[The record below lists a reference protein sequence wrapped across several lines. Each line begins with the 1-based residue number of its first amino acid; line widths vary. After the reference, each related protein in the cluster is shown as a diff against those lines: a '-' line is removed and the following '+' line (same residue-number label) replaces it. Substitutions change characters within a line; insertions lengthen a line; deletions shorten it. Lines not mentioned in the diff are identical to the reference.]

1 MKKIIMPKV
10 GLTMQ
15 SGIIERWLKK
25 EGDYVEKGDLIL
37 EITTDKTN
45 IEVESTDSGY
55 LRTIVAKEGEEIPV
69 NSVIAYLGGKD
80 EVISDFR
87 KELVSEKESN
97 AQEVKAWGK
106 MEKQDIN
113 ISPLAKKFA
122 EELDINLNKV
132 QGTGPRGR
140 ILKEDII
147 AASESLKKVEKGDSE
162 KEITSQEYGIKVS
175 KTIKLSV
182 VKKLV
187 GQRVKDSHLNAP
199 PICLTLSCDMSEAKM
214 KKDSAAKDQLPITFT
229 DIIICATAKALRL
242 NLILNSTLT
251 DDEVI
256 VFEEINIGI
265 ATETPKGLLVPVIKK
280 ADTLSF
286 SEIINR
292 REELITKA
300 RNGKLTRE
308 DVEGGTFTV
317 TNLGMFGIE
326 YFEPIIVPNQAAIL
340 STGTI
345 KMTPVANEMGQL
357 IIKPVM
363 YVSITCDHRIVDGID
378 GARFL
383 VDFKK
388 LIESCENMF

>member
-69 NSVIAYLGGKD
+69 NSVIAYLYGKD

-97 AQEVKAWGK
+97 AQEVKAGDK
-106 MEKQDIN
+106 TEKQDIN
-113 ISPLAKKFA
+113 ISPLAKKLA
-122 EELDINLNKV
+122 EELDIDLNKV

-242 NLILNSTLT
+242 NLILNSTLK

>member
-69 NSVIAYLGGKD
+69 NSVIAYLYGKD

-97 AQEVKAWGK
+97 AQEVKSWGK

-113 ISPLAKKFA
+113 ISPLAKKLA

-242 NLILNSTLT
+242 NMILNSTLK

-292 REELITKA
+292 REELVTKA

-308 DVEGGTFTV
+308 DMEGGTFTV

-345 KMTPVANEMGQL
+345 KMTPAANEMGQL

-378 GARFL
+378 GARYL

>member
-69 NSVIAYLGGKD
+69 NSVIAYLGRKD

-97 AQEVKAWGK
+97 AQEVKSGDR

-113 ISPLAKKFA
+113 ISPLAKKLA
-122 EELDINLNKV
+122 EELDIDLNKV

-147 AASESLKKVEKGDSE
+147 AASESLKKVEKEDSE

-229 DIIICATAKALRL
+229 DIVICATAKALRL
-242 NLILNSTLT
+242 NLILNSTLK

>member
-15 SGIIERWLKK
+15 SGIIEHWLKK

-69 NSVIAYLGGKD
+69 NSAIAYLGRKD
-80 EVISDFR
+80 EVISDE
-87 KELVSEKESN
+87 KMVLVGGKES
-97 AQEVKAWGK
+97 ALKEVQSRDKK
-106 MEKQDIN
+106 EKQDIN
-113 ISPLAKKFA
+113 ISPLAKKLA

-214 KKDSAAKDQLPITFT
+214 KKDSTAKDQLPITFT

>member
-1 MKKIIMPKV
+1 
-10 GLTMQ
+10 
-15 SGIIERWLKK
+15 
-25 EGDYVEKGDLIL
+25 
-37 EITTDKTN
+37 
-45 IEVESTDSGY
+45 
-55 LRTIVAKEGEEIPV
+55 
-69 NSVIAYLGGKD
+69 
-80 EVISDFR
+80 
-87 KELVSEKESN
+87 
-97 AQEVKAWGK
+97 
-106 MEKQDIN
+106 
-113 ISPLAKKFA
+113 
-122 EELDINLNKV
+122 
-132 QGTGPRGR
+132 
-140 ILKEDII
+140 
-147 AASESLKKVEKGDSE
+147 
-162 KEITSQEYGIKVS
+162 
-175 KTIKLSV
+175 
-182 VKKLV
+182 
-187 GQRVKDSHLNAP
+187 
-199 PICLTLSCDMSEAKM
+199 
-214 KKDSAAKDQLPITFT
+214 LPITFT

-242 NLILNSTLT
+242 NLILNSTLK

>member
-69 NSVIAYLGGKD
+69 NSAIAYLGRKD
-80 EVISDFR
+80 EVISDE
-87 KELVSEKESN
+87 KMVLVGGKES
-97 AQEVKAWGK
+97 ALKEVQSRDKK
-106 MEKQDIN
+106 EKKEIN
-113 ISPLAKKFA
+113 ISPLAKKLA
-122 EELDINLNKV
+122 EELDIDLNKV

-147 AASESLKKVEKGDSE
+147 AASESLKKVEKGDSG

-242 NLILNSTLT
+242 NLILNSTLK

>member
-69 NSVIAYLGGKD
+69 NSAIAYLGRKD
-80 EVISDFR
+80 EVISDE
-87 KELVSEKESN
+87 KMVLVGGKES
-97 AQEVKAWGK
+97 ALKEVQSRDKK
-106 MEKQDIN
+106 EKKEIN
-113 ISPLAKKFA
+113 ISPLAKKLA

-214 KKDSAAKDQLPITFT
+214 KKDSTAKDQLPITFT